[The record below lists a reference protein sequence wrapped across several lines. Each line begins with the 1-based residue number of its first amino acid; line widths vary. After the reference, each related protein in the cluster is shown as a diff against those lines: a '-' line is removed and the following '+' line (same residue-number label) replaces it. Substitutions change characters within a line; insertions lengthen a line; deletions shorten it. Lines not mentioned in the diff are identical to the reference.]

1 MLAKELRQGD
11 QYYDA
16 DGKLQITVLT
26 NALPEGINHKSGKP
40 QIYVGVAHADGGHSP
55 RYFDADE
62 EVPYVRPYTDAWL
75 ALQTTI

>member
-1 MLAKELRQGD
+1 MLAKDLRQGD
-11 QYYDA
+11 QHYDE

-26 NALPEGINHKSGKP
+26 NAMPEGINHENGKP
-40 QIYVGVAHADGGHSP
+40 QIYVGVAFADGGHSP
-55 RYFDADE
+55 RYFDADA